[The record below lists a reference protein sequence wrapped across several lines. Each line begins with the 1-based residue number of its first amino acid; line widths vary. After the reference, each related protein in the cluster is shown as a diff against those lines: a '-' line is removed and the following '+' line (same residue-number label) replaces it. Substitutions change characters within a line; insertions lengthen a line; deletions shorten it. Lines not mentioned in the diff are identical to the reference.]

1 MTSPPRAKRTAK
13 RAQISRAARALFL
26 SQGVA
31 GTSMDAV
38 TAEAGVSK
46 QTLYSYFP
54 TKLDLLS
61 EVLITELDKL
71 DLAEARVQ
79 QLESPADFRD
89 ALLQFA
95 SGFTTAILRP
105 DSVALLRLILGEAFR
120 IPELRHIVRVGLPA
134 RILTLTTE
142 LVRAAANQR
151 IIDAPNPAMTARMF
165 VGPLMT
171 FVALD
176 GLLGAADGRP
186 PSRDELEFIVDAVV
200 ATVSVTP

>member
-79 QLESPADFRD
+79 QLESPPTSATRCSSSRPLHHRDPATRFGRPAAAD
-89 ALLQFA
+89 
-95 SGFTTAILRP
+95 S
-105 DSVALLRLILGEAFR
+105 GEAFR
-120 IPELRHIVRVGLPA
+120 IPELRHIVRVGLPH
-134 RILTLTTE
+134 
-142 LVRAAANQR
+142 
-151 IIDAPNPAMTARMF
+151 
-165 VGPLMT
+165 G
-171 FVALD
+171 
-176 GLLGAADGRP
+176 
-186 PSRDELEFIVDAVV
+186 S
-200 ATVSVTP
+200 